1 MNQKLRSYKKR
12 MLILCIM
19 LAVVLIT
26 SGVSYAIFTS
36 YSSQSDANTLAAS
49 CMDLEFNGQ
58 NEINLLNTYPISE
71 GEALEQ
77 TPYTFTIKNNC
88 DNYIEYYVIA
98 SVIST
103 TNKVDS
109 KYVKVSL
116 LGDND
121 LNGAVINTLESI
133 ATPQSLSKYSIS
145 ENYILKRGD
154 GITKDESRT
163 FNFRMWLDS
172 NNPDIWTSEDVE
184 GKDYQVKIS
193 VVGTVRTR
201 PKDDLFVAALI
212 DGEES
217 TSFPTTSGYTA
228 SVECTRNGKKV
239 NAKES
244 IVWNGTEWELTAK
257 ITNGNV
263 RCNATFVTAAPAPDG
278 WYSAG
283 SGTLLASIR
292 DNNELKTPLTT
303 PGSEVSAHTKDDVE
317 SQTTSV
323 SSTYQAYY
331 FTYGTGY
338 TANGSKFNLTG
349 TAVTADTYANSYS
362 SLVGKYFV
370 SSSASSNGSSTAGTM
385 KTTTNLSSVYYVVSA
400 TSSSYTYKQITSNKN
415 TTEALLA
422 STEDDYGTSY
432 YFRGAVKNNYVQ
444 FANKCWRIVRING
457 DGSVKLVLH
466 NDNTSNA
473 SSPCASSNNSTTAA
487 FARYSG
493 SSYTSVF
500 NSNYNDNAYI
510 GFMYGAT
517 GASDYASTHA
527 NTNKS
532 DILKNLETW
541 YTNNLTSYESKLADT
556 IWCNDKSTV
565 SGGLGYGTNATD
577 YGAYNRLASTK
588 QPTLK
593 CPNDNNGGK
602 LSKFTVDDTINGNGD
617 LTYKIGLLT
626 ADEIAFAGSIAYTYN
641 RSTYLQENTGTTWW
655 WSLSPYYFNGSNAYV
670 WYVGSGYLNYDR
682 VYFYNGLRPVISL
695 ISSTNVTGDGTS
707 ENPYVV
713 EK

>member
-517 GASDYASTHA
+517 GASDYPNTHA

-602 LSKFTVDDTINGNGD
+602 LSKFTVDDTKNGNGN

-655 WSLSPYYFNGSNAYV
+655 WSLSPFGFSGSGTFV
-670 WYVGSGYLNYDR
+670 WRVGSGRLADG
-682 VYFYNGLRPVISL
+682 VVGDDGLRPVISL